1 MSKTKSNIVPGST
14 VAPGSYFVVGADAEI
29 VPAFG
34 SLTASRD
41 AVTIQNVIKEQYGF
55 TPTLEYCAALIDFVE
70 ALTDGQR
77 SY

>member
-14 VAPGSYFVVGADAEI
+14 VAP

-41 AVTIQNVIKEQYGF
+41 AATILDVIREQYGF
-55 TPTLEYCAALIDFVE
+55 TPTLEYCAALITFVE

>member
-1 MSKTKSNIVPGST
+1 MANRPVTKSNIVPGST
-14 VAPGSYFVVGADAEI
+14 VAP

-41 AVTIQNVIKEQYGF
+41 ATTIQSVIREQYGF
-55 TPTLEYCAALIDFVE
+55 VPTLEYCAALITFVE
-70 ALTDGQR
+70 ALTDGQP

>member
-14 VAPGSYFVVGADAEI
+14 VAP
-29 VPAFG
+29 VPAFS

-41 AVTIQNVIKEQYGF
+41 AVTIQSVIRDQYGF

-77 SY
+77 CY